1 MVNRSLSLIAFF
13 SGFLLIAC
21 GETKTE
27 STADSSIVAVQES
40 IPQPTQPGF
49 KNIEVQTFEVIDTI
63 GGKSKGW
70 GYDIFVD
77 GKRTIRQPIIP
88 GVAGNNAFRTEEEAR
103 KVGQLAADK
112 MKQTGSLPT
121 IQPAELDSLGINY

>member
-1 MVNRSLSLIAFF
+1 MMKRTLFFAVFF
-13 SGFLLIAC
+13 SGVLFTAC
-21 GETKTE
+21 GEKGKDE
-27 STADSSIVAVQES
+27 TADSTAGVAQES
-40 IPQPTQPGF
+40 IPQPGHADFQ
-49 KNIEVQTFEVIDTI
+49 NIEVQTFEIIDSI

-77 GKRTIRQPIIP
+77 GKRMIRQPIIP
-88 GVAGNNAFRTEEEAR
+88 GIAGNNAFRTEEEAR

-112 MKQTGSLPT
+112 MKRTGSLPT